1 MLALSGL
8 STPTLPQK
16 SHRRATYDKLFGTP
30 VTPSGT
36 SSPPLLEQ
44 VSHVL
49 KATND
54 CAALSAEEAQST
66 ELQCQQLKADLDAL
80 SLRLEKETRT
90 VDGLR
95 KLRKTQEE
103 NPELTWKTQHEI
115 DLCENRILSFNKEM
129 SDKSHDLLVLTRK
142 VERHYL
148 AVLRQQVHW
157 YRGLSQGTNLWP
169 EELSM
174 LASTAASTPATKEP
188 IRAAELDGAPVAPD
202 TPTEPKGSKSP
213 VMGSDTDTQHRMLQ
227 TRLQQL
233 AIQLYQTQEQL
244 VQHESRSQR
253 VRAERNLLQRHVKAL
268 HQCLDAVFLY
278 SQEPYSVT
286 APDAGYRDTINRVLD
301 DRDRSSYLTADSGI
315 GSDNS
320 KTLSPAGSDWGTP
333 GLKRASRASAV
344 VSPEPENVTD
354 DLAQLHTTSRQF
366 MLRLYD
372 AMTKC
377 RNDVADREAQVKSS
391 AQYLKVLR
399 TIVDFQEA
407 DVPSPSAVSPIPSTS
422 QPGPPPTSMEEE
434 IARDTHLFEWFSKYA
449 QAPPTRRSRPTSRS
463 SANQRQA
470 PSASRH
476 VVISSENNH
485 PPPKPAP
492 ETPASPSIKS
502 ARYTHYQENGTQ
514 AKARHGSTFKELR
527 RQLSTVLRPS
537 MSSDLS
543 EHRTSKPVEAKKPL
557 GGGWLFRQRSILSM
571 SSQQSNKGEGRKQR
585 LEKRHTVESF
595 DQHSP
600 QVCALRDRKDPPL
613 HLTSPATESASKL
626 EVPPHQT
633 QESTTSSVLPEDA
646 TAQPTAS
653 SMNETTKTLL
663 TNRISQLENAVFER
677 DTVIKEL
684 SAQVHDLTLNLDHM
698 QNSHLK
704 VVRPI
709 KSLFYQLPVFLP
721 ETPFIPP
728 RAVTE
733 WVEAEQQRQRQ
744 IVANHLESSMGSESD
759 MSPSGG
765 RLSLSQTIRSY
776 RSSMDRGPVISAP
789 TPDASANVQSLTKAA
804 HVDTRTL
811 VLTTTTTW
819 NPAVRPCLD
828 RIAASIPGAVINT
841 HHDPPSVVVEK
852 VMDLTQVILPDQLP
866 RAIFSFA
873 EFVERIHKLVQ
884 ENAMLRSRSYHLE
897 QVRYELD
904 QSLDQL
910 YQDREHLVIQ
920 REQLLQ
926 ERDQWLHEKVDLLER
941 CASPA
946 SPVVHDEAAVSQPSS
961 PVVDDRPMQSV
972 DNDNECASAALQ
984 PMALLNEATA
994 PTRSKDEPGPNVAHD
1009 DRDLPTSCA
1018 SFSKQVFAFTAP
1030 EPPPKPMGALFMIE
1044 ECPSECSDPSEP
1056 RDDDEDGEYTHSAP
1070 RVLSVPSPVQVRPVV
1085 LRLSSQLPRKSS
1097 VPDAHLGRRHADL
1110 GVDASDST
1118 PGPAQPRK
1126 RAATISSFAPFT
1138 GETVVVGPQG
1148 EPRHRAIQLSRTVPL
1163 AELRASLSQGNSPR
1177 PRHQSMAST
1186 RSSTHI
1192 SALETVDKRHSEP
1205 KALSASVDTADTLGS
1220 TTN

>member
-30 VTPSGT
+30 TTITGVSA
-36 SSPPLLEQ
+36 SPLSEQ

-49 KATND
+49 KTISD
-54 CAALSAEEAQST
+54 CAALSAEEAQNT
-66 ELQCQQLKADLDAL
+66 ELQCQQLKAGLEAL
-80 SLRLEKETRT
+80 ALRLEKETRT

-95 KLRKTQEE
+95 KLLKTQEG
-103 NPELTWKTQHEI
+103 NPELTRKTQHEI

-129 SDKSHDLLVLTRK
+129 SDKSHELLVTTRK

-157 YRGLSQGTNLWP
+157 YRGLSQGTNLWS
-169 EELSM
+169 EELSV

-188 IRAAELDGAPVAPD
+188 MRAAELDGIPD
-202 TPTEPKGSKSP
+202 GPEMSVEPEGSKSP
-213 VMGSDTDTQHRMLQ
+213 VMVPDADTQHRMLQ
-227 TRLQQL
+227 AHVQQL
-233 AIQLYQTQEQL
+233 AIQLYRTQEQL
-244 VQHESRSQR
+244 VQQDSRNQR

-278 SQEPYSVT
+278 SQEPYSAT
-286 APDAGYRDTINRVLD
+286 APDAGYRDTISRVLD

-315 GSDNS
+315 GSDHS
-320 KTLSPAGSDWGTP
+320 KTLSPAESDWGTP
-333 GLKRASRASAV
+333 GLKRVSQASAKL
-344 VSPEPENVTD
+344 SSEPENGAD
-354 DLAQLHTTSRQF
+354 ELAQLHTTSRQF

-377 RNDVADREAQVKSS
+377 RNDVADRDAQVKSS

-399 TIVDFQEA
+399 TIVDFQEV
-407 DVPSPSAVSPIPSTS
+407 DVPSPSALSPIPSAS

-449 QAPPTRRSRPTSRS
+449 QAAPARRSRPTSRS

-470 PSASRH
+470 ASTSRH
-476 VVISSENNH
+476 AMISPDNNH
-485 PPPKPAP
+485 LASKPAP
-492 ETPASPSIKS
+492 ETPASPTIKS

-514 AKARHGSTFKELR
+514 AKSRHGSTFKELR

-543 EHRTSKPVEAKKPL
+543 EHRSSKLAETKKSS

-571 SSQQSNKGEGRKQR
+571 TSQQSSKGEGRKQR

-600 QVCALRDRKDPPL
+600 EVRELRDCKDPAS
-613 HLTSPATESASKL
+613 HVTSPAPESASRL
-626 EVPPHQT
+626 ALPSPQP
-633 QESTTSSVLPEDA
+633 QESATSSVVPVAA
-646 TAQPTAS
+646 TAQPADS

-744 IVANHLESSMGSESD
+744 IVANHLESSMASESD
-759 MSPSGG
+759 QPPSGG

-804 HVDTRTL
+804 HVNPRTL

-819 NPAVRPCLD
+819 NPSVRPCLD
-828 RIAASIPGAVINT
+828 RIAASIPGAVINP
-841 HHDPPSVVVEK
+841 HQDPPTVVVEK
-852 VMDLTQVILPDQLP
+852 VIDLTQAILPDQLP

-884 ENAMLRSRSYHLE
+884 ENTMLRARAYNLE

-920 REQLLQ
+920 REQLLH
-926 ERDQWLHEKVDLLER
+926 ERDQWLHEKDDLLQR
-941 CASPA
+941 CASPV
-946 SPVVHDEAAVSQPSS
+946 SPVGHGQAMADLSTVLAVTDQSQQSTDTDNQCAPADSQPMVLMSEVDVPAGAKSESVSRVADKVSDPLGSGAPVSQQ
-961 PVVDDRPMQSV
+961 VVPMV
-972 DNDNECASAALQ
+972 
-984 PMALLNEATA
+984 
-994 PTRSKDEPGPNVAHD
+994 
-1009 DRDLPTSCA
+1009 
-1018 SFSKQVFAFTAP
+1018 AP
-1030 EPPPKPMGALFMIE
+1030 EPPPKPVRALSMIE

-1056 RDDDEDGEYTHSAP
+1056 RDDDEDGEYTPSAP
-1070 RVLSVPSPVQVRPVV
+1070 RVLSVPSPVQARPVV

-1097 VPDAHLGRRHADL
+1097 VPDARLGPHRANL
-1110 GVDASDST
+1110 GVDATDTT

-1126 RAATISSFAPFT
+1126 RAATITSFVPFT
-1138 GETVVVGPQG
+1138 GETVV
-1148 EPRHRAIQLSRTVPL
+1148 
-1163 AELRASLSQGNSPR
+1163 
-1177 PRHQSMAST
+1177 
-1186 RSSTHI
+1186 
-1192 SALETVDKRHSEP
+1192 
-1205 KALSASVDTADTLGS
+1205 
-1220 TTN
+1220 